1 MALGAIHSIETF
13 GSVDG
18 PGVRYVIFLQ
28 GCIMRCAFC
37 HNADTWE
44 IVKGNET
51 AQDAAKKALR
61 YRSYWKNGGGVTVSG
76 GEPLLQM
83 DFLIEL
89 FQALKNEGVNTCID
103 TSGAPF
109 NDDPAFMAKFDKL
122 MELSDLLLL
131 DIKQI
136 DNAKH
141 LKLTK
146 RENTNILKMA
156 RYLSDIHKPVWIRH
170 VLVPGIS
177 TDVEDLKKLRSFID
191 TLDNVSRVEVLPYHN
206 LGAYKWEKLGYD
218 YPLKDT
224 PLPTKE
230 EISLANEILQ
240 TSSYH

>member
-89 FQALKNEGVNTCID
+89 FQILKNAGVNTCID

-109 NDDPAFMAKFDKL
+109 SDDPAFMAKFDKL
-122 MELSDLLLL
+122 MELSEG
-131 DIKQI
+131 
-136 DNAKH
+136 N
-141 LKLTK
+141 
-146 RENTNILKMA
+146 
-156 RYLSDIHKPVWIRH
+156 
-170 VLVPGIS
+170 
-177 TDVEDLKKLRSFID
+177 
-191 TLDNVSRVEVLPYHN
+191 
-206 LGAYKWEKLGYD
+206 
-218 YPLKDT
+218 
-224 PLPTKE
+224 
-230 EISLANEILQ
+230 EISFNKVVNECIEYALN
-240 TSSYH
+240 HM